1 MKRPAVAA
9 AVAVTLALSSCG
21 IPSDRTARPLAVA
34 DAPPATG
41 SVGGPVAPTSA
52 GTIFLSQGGQL
63 VPVTMPINGTSLGAV
78 VTALLTWSGGG
89 GNLTSAINDRT
100 RLLKWATDDQGVAL
114 LSFSAEFADVP
125 SRTERLAVAQV
136 VYTATS
142 VPGISSVRFSV
153 QNTPIEVPTASG
165 RLVSRPVTRDDYADL
180 LAAP

>member
-1 MKRPAVAA
+1 MRVAA
-9 AVAVTLALSSCG
+9 AVTAGVLVLTSCG
-21 IPSDRTARPLAVA
+21 IPSDRTARPLVVA
-34 DAPPATG
+34 DSPPATG
-41 SVGGPVAPTSA
+41 PLNNPAGPSRS
-52 GTIFLSQGGQL
+52 GTIFLSRGGEL
-63 VPVTMPINGTSLGAV
+63 VPVTTSINGTSVGAV

-89 GNLTSAINDRT
+89 GNLTSAIGDRT
-100 RLLKWATDDQGVAL
+100 RLLRWATDEQGVAQ

-153 QNTPIEVPTASG
+153 QNMPIDVPTATG
-165 RLVSRPVTRDDYADL
+165 RLVSRPVIRDDYADL